1 LIVNGERSGN
11 REPVRPEIEVDAS
24 FISLHKLLL
33 SFTGCQSENRLD
45 RLPGW
50 LIART
55 ERIPNPEVDCSAQPE
70 KAESLQQDQT
80 NQFTTSD
87 KFNRFM
93 DETEEISA
101 RQGKD
106 WPLA

>member
-1 LIVNGERSGN
+1 
-11 REPVRPEIEVDAS
+11 
-24 FISLHKLLL
+24 
-33 SFTGCQSENRLD
+33 
-45 RLPGW
+45 
-50 LIART
+50 
-55 ERIPNPEVDCSAQPE
+55 VDCSTQPE
-70 KAESLQQDQT
+70 KTESLQQDQT

-87 KFNRFM
+87 NFNRSM